1 MQQPLSKVHSVQGA
15 NAAHLTNRPEQKR
28 TPATIAEVPLLNYSN
43 FVEQLDLVFAL
54 FALMQHKRLIPN
66 PPLGLRT
73 CRQSYGRFFERKFSV
88 LVKIGFDGIVVFPIE
103 RQLLHRITLDFAPIS
118 IRNCNKSIKIEHFSL
133 YVQ

>member
-1 MQQPLSKVHSVQGA
+1 MK
-15 NAAHLTNRPEQKR
+15 
-28 TPATIAEVPLLNYSN
+28 AEAILLNYSN

-103 RQLLHRITLDFAPIS
+103 RQLLHRVTLDFAPIS

-133 YVQ
+133 YIQ

>member
-1 MQQPLSKVHSVQGA
+1 MLFSFSSFSQNG
-15 NAAHLTNRPEQKR
+15 KR
-28 TPATIAEVPLLNYSN
+28 TPATKAEAILLNYSN

-103 RQLLHRITLDFAPIS
+103 RQLLHRVTLDFAQIS